1 MGSEQMDV
9 TEVRARLAKA
19 VALQIG
25 SLSSLTMLSG
35 TVTGAAALGLKR
47 ALREYAHAEVE
58 DTALLVEKLVA
69 LGGAPGAYDP
79 VPPPPTDLVQAV
91 EEFLDREQELLASI
105 HAVIEPS
112 GQEPS
117 SEALEHRIEH
127 VLLRKQEQ
135 VDALRLA
142 VRSTSE

>member
-1 MGSEQMDV
+1 MGSEGMDV
-9 TEVRARLAKA
+9 TEVQARLAKA
-19 VALQIG
+19 VALQVG
-25 SLSSLTMLSG
+25 SLASLAMLSG
-35 TVTGAAALGLKR
+35 AITGPASVGLKR
-47 ALREYAHAEVE
+47 ELREYAHAEVE

-69 LGGAPGAYDP
+69 LGGAPAAYQAA
-79 VPPPPTDLVQAV
+79 PPPPTDLLHAV
-91 EEFLDREQELLASI
+91 EEFLEREEDLLASI

-142 VRSTSE
+142 VRSASD